1 MNYGPSINI
10 KFFFIS
16 FIILGQEGEKGMKGD
31 TGDKGEKGDKGN
43 AGSDGMTGKQKNIM
57 YFPLYETI

>member
-1 MNYGPSINI
+1 MNYGPGINS
-10 KFFFIS
+10 KFYLIS
-16 FIILGQEGEKGMKGD
+16 FIILGQKGEKGMKGD

-57 YFPLYETI
+57 YFPL